1 MIKILEIDVRDMTSN
16 VNALSSPDGMR
27 TLTSIILLFNIL
39 TIVLVKTILFVFK
52 MCFFFQNLISRNYRG
67 DISSNSIEKF
77 LPLVLE
83 QEEESVPTPIVVWG
97 NVTFVYIKC
106 NNLYIVATT
115 KINANAAL
123 IFTFLHRLTQV
134 LS

>member
-1 MIKILEIDVRDMTSN
+1 MHSTQVHSCHANWIFF
-16 VNALSSPDGMR
+16 A
-27 TLTSIILLFNIL
+27 F
-39 TIVLVKTILFVFK
+39 KTNNQIMLI
-52 MCFFFQNLISRNYRG
+52 FFQNLISRNYRG
-67 DISSNSIEKF
+67 EHSSNSIEKF

-83 QEEESVPTPIVVWG
+83 QEEESVPTPIVVSG
-97 NVTFVYIKC
+97 DITFVYIKC